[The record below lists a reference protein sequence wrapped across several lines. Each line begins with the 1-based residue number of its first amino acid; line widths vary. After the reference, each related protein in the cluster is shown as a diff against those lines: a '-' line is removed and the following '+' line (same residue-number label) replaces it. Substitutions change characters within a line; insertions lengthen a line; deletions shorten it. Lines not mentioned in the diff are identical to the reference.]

1 MMINGRLFFTFSL
14 SLFLPIFLFF
24 PSWQFEK
31 DPILLPLYPGVH
43 FSSCPRRPFLFTPN
57 NGFPSLFLSYVSLT
71 HYGVQAQRR
80 DISWHR
86 DPAVNLSTVDP
97 AHFDSSKCCVNA
109 LSAITFVKVFVK
121 LHVQTMRWTSGHA
134 GICLLSRLVFLSV
147 LCWNEGS
154 H

>member
-24 PSWQFEK
+24 LAGNLK
-31 DPILLPLYPGVH
+31 KILLPLYPGVH

-57 NGFPSLFLSYVSLT
+57 NGFPSLFLSYISLT
-71 HYGVQAQRR
+71 HCGVQVQRR

-121 LHVQTMRWTSGHA
+121 LHVLTMR
-134 GICLLSRLVFLSV
+134 
-147 LCWNEGS
+147 
-154 H
+154 